1 MIDITVFQSGTS
13 PDFVR
18 VILNTARACA
28 RVSSFGPNVN
38 DTTQEVQTIMG
49 YNFRAFETECWRVG
63 LTVTDA
69 RSW

>member
-1 MIDITVFQSGTS
+1 MSDVTVFQSGTA

-28 RVSSFGPNVN
+28 RVSSFGPNVI

-49 YNFRAFETECWRVG
+49 YNFRAFENACWRAG